1 MIIWSTLGIVLRD
14 LFPSQFIENMPAEAG
29 AVWEEDRNLNKCS
42 RIPTRTNNIKFL
54 ACEQNLCL
62 LLSCPW
68 LSQMSP
74 WLDNEKTTV
83 SPCTWLSL
91 GWAVSLLEQDGERQM
106 AAALFLGLAGDRH
119 RCGPLV
125 QTKTLGR
132 SHTQNGTHWTGEATW
147 RAGKHRLIIY
157 NVAALKPQCTQQVI
171 RQIGPWSLLGLW
183 GFADLT
189 EGEKEEIEC
198 IRKDIGLSSSQE
210 EADFYSSPLTSKLL
224 ISSWNSD
231 SLSLFFI

>member
-91 GWAVSLLEQDGERQM
+91 GWAVSLLEQDGGRQM
-106 AAALFLGLAGDRH
+106 AAALFLGLADIDVDL
-119 RCGPLV
+119 LV

>member
-1 MIIWSTLGIVLRD
+1 MIIWSTLGIVSRD

-119 RCGPLV
+119 RCGPPGADKNSGKITHTEWNPLDW
-125 QTKTLGR
+125 R
-132 SHTQNGTHWTGEATW
+132 SYLKSWEAQADYLQCGSLETSMHT
-147 RAGKHRLIIY
+147 AG
-157 NVAALKPQCTQQVI
+157 N
-171 RQIGPWSLLGLW
+171 
-183 GFADLT
+183 
-189 EGEKEEIEC
+189 
-198 IRKDIGLSSSQE
+198 
-210 EADFYSSPLTSKLL
+210 
-224 ISSWNSD
+224 
-231 SLSLFFI
+231 